1 MEKIISLTDKQVEE
15 IEIIDNFFTQKQ
27 NELRLAMT
35 QTEKIYAN
43 TPDFFVPKATG
54 KIFVGERSEP
64 LIVFAD
70 LNSERFSENH
80 SVTTK
85 VMNDLLDSE
94 NEEKIEFCATTN
106 AFLHGWN
113 WDAENPVSVLDKDS
127 VRLEISLVF
136 VSFPPSAY
144 RDFAFDDIP
153 RLSDRAIQKLLTK
166 INTVDLIDALKSA
179 SVEIQN
185 KFFFNMSKRA
195 AQMVRED
202 MEYMG
207 EVKSQDS
214 YNSQRKILEA
224 IQDLGKSGEIEI
236 PRLTYADRNKK

>member
-15 IEIIDNFFTQKQ
+15 IDIIDNFFTQKQ
-27 NELRLAMT
+27 NELRLAML

-43 TPDFFVPKATG
+43 APDFFVPKATG

-80 SVTTK
+80 SVTAK
-85 VMNDLLDSE
+85 VMSDLLDSE
-94 NEEKIEFCATTN
+94 SEEKIEFCATTN

-113 WDAENPVSVLDKDS
+113 WDAENPVPVLDKDS

-144 RDFAFDDIP
+144 RDFAFNDIP

-179 SVEIQN
+179 SVEVQN

-195 AQMVRED
+195 AQMLKED
-202 MEYMG
+202 MEFRG
-207 EVKSQDS
+207 EVSLLDS
-214 YNSQRKILEA
+214 YAAQRKIIEAVHELE
-224 IQDLGKSGEIEI
+224 KSGEVEI
-236 PRLTYADRNKK
+236 PKLTYADKF